1 MYNQSHQSA
10 KHVREQFPHKIDVA
24 VILGSGLGALCDMMD
39 VAIEIPY
46 SEIPNFP
53 IPTVAGHSGRAVIG
67 RIGDKTVLALSGRFH
82 FYEGY
87 SMQQAAFP
95 VWVVRALGIEKLI
108 LTNAAGGVNTAYKP
122 GDLMLIS
129 DHIKFFDDS
138 PLRGKNEDAF
148 GERFPD
154 MSGVYSKVLR
164 DAARLVAA
172 EQQIELC
179 EGVYFYMPGPQFET
193 PAEIRAIRTLGGDA
207 VGMSTVPEA
216 IAARHCG
223 IEVLGV
229 SCISNMAAGILDQ
242 PLTHAEVI
250 ETGEKVKDK
259 FSRLVKGVI
268 EQLTID
274 N

>member
-1 MYNQSHQSA
+1 MHNQSHKSA
-10 KHVREQFPHKIDVA
+10 QAIRERFPHRIDIA
-24 VILGSGLGALCDMMD
+24 IILGSGLGALCDSMSD
-39 VAIEIPY
+39 AVEIPY
-46 SEIPNFP
+46 GEIPNFP
-53 IPTVAGHSGRAVIG
+53 VPTVAGHSGKAVIG
-67 RIGDKTVLALSGRFH
+67 TLSGKTVLALSGRFH

-87 SMQQAAFP
+87 TMQQAAFP
-95 VWVVRALGIEKLI
+95 VWVVKMLGIEKLI
-108 LTNAAGGVNTAYKP
+108 ITNAAGGVNTGYKP
-122 GDLMLIS
+122 GDLMLIT

-138 PLRGKNEDAF
+138 PLRGKNEESF

-154 MSGVYSKVLR
+154 MSGVYSKTLR
-164 DAARLVAA
+164 DTAKLVAVQ
-172 EQQIELC
+172 QQIKLR

-193 PAEIRAIRTLGGDA
+193 PAEIKAIRSLGGDA

-216 IAARHCG
+216 IAARHSG

-259 FSRLVKGVI
+259 FSRLVRGII
-268 EQLTID
+268 EQV
-274 N
+274 